1 MVPYRTYKRLLYTCS
16 IQIPA
21 THTHTHRQLSTGESV
36 RDSSIIENCLATSPR
51 LSFLQQSSCAIFSNI
66 IIFFDRGRKMS
77 SFPVSVRSPPP
88 FHSLPPSPPSSP
100 HRRRHSRDC
109 QSEMVIKRFGAIS
122 VIWIYCAFG
131 FDGFF
136 LSHPPPPLLLIFSH
150 LNTADN
156 WNKIELKSRMAVIGW
171 RFMSKRGNAA
181 QWIRKHHPIETATL
195 AIENNRGRRN
205 PSWRP
210 QLLHRCLIFHR
221 RK

>member
-88 FHSLPPSPPSSP
+88 STLFLPPLPLHPTAAGTHVTANQKWSLNALAPSASFEFIAHLDLMDFSSP
-100 HRRRHSRDC
+100 T
-109 QSEMVIKRFGAIS
+109 
-122 VIWIYCAFG
+122 
-131 FDGFF
+131 
-136 LSHPPPPLLLIFSH
+136 PH
-150 LNTADN
+150 LHC
-156 WNKIELKSRMAVIGW
+156 S
-171 RFMSKRGNAA
+171 
-181 QWIRKHHPIETATL
+181 
-195 AIENNRGRRN
+195 
-205 PSWRP
+205 
-210 QLLHRCLIFHR
+210 
-221 RK
+221 